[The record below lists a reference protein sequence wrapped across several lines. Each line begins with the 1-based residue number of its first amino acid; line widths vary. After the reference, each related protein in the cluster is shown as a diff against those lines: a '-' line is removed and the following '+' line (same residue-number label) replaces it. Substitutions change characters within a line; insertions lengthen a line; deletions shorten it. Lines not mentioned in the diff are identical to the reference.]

1 MGVTNMARNELATK
15 KINPYISRLK
25 FLRLEREK
33 TRQAQIK
40 RRESIHIFTPRN
52 NLEMTAL
59 TIASEGNTGWKKSL
73 YSLNYVDRYREHI
86 CFIFATEPAGSKEQQ
101 WLLVNFDSRTEAKY
115 WIVLGEHLLSEVY
128 YAWAKVAQKSHAQFD
143 LQKMKTIGL
152 TPYQGA

>member
-1 MGVTNMARNELATK
+1 MGVTTMARNELTTK
-15 KINPYISRLK
+15 KINPYVSRLK

-40 RRESIHIFTPRN
+40 RRKSIYIFTPRN

-59 TIASEGNTGWKKSL
+59 TIAREGNTGWKKSL

-128 YAWAKVAQKSHAQFD
+128 YAWAKVVRLSNPQFD
-143 LQKMKTIGL
+143 PQRMGEIN
-152 TPYQGA
+152 YVA